1 MINWSEKFETK
12 YPVIDL
18 TIRENWD
25 LVKEYVKRVE
35 SSLKLKYAESGL
47 DFKFTELDAEYAAL
61 HCTIDL
67 TKALGKFIRKEDEL
81 VKSTMSVNKGLIE
94 GQIIIKRNGEEH
106 YVDTH
111 SIYAS
116 GDVQRLHIR
125 YLVDSS
131 LPRITGKTPAQIT
144 LETEKK
150 KMSKLEKIQENIRL
164 IEKSIK
170 RCQEEIKKYK
180 KLNLKSI
187 ISDNKEKYP
196 FTPGNYVSDDKP
208 GSIHKN
214 EETYN
219 NFITQMS
226 ERSLESNKNR
236 ITFSERQIKDNTKRI
251 EKLKKK
257 LSESK

>member
-18 TIRENWD
+18 TIKENWD

-35 SSLKLKYAESGL
+35 SSLKLKYQEKGL
-47 DFKFTELDAEYAAL
+47 VFKFTELDAEYAAL
-61 HCTIDL
+61 HCIIDL
-67 TKALGKFIRKEDEL
+67 TKALGKFIKKEDEL
-81 VKSTMSVNKGLIE
+81 VESTMSVQKGLIE
-94 GQIIIKRNGEEH
+94 GQITIKRNGQEH
-106 YVDTH
+106 YINTR

-116 GDVQRLHIR
+116 GDIQRLHIR

-144 LETEKK
+144 LEAEKR

-164 IEKSIK
+164 IEKSTESNKGEIK
-170 RCQEEIKKYK
+170 RLK

-196 FTPGNYVSDDKP
+196 FTPENYESDDQP
-208 GSIHKN
+208 GSVHKN
-214 EETYN
+214 EETHH
-219 NFITQMS
+219 NFIS
-226 ERSLESNKNR
+226 EISKKRLKIEKDR
-236 ITFSERQIKDNTKRI
+236 IGYHEARIKDNIKRL

>member
-12 YPVIDL
+12 YSVIDI
-18 TIRENWD
+18 TIKENWD

-35 SSLKLKYAESGL
+35 SSLKLKYQEKGL
-47 DFKFTELDAEYAAL
+47 GFKFTELDAEYAAL
-61 HCTIDL
+61 YCIIDL

-81 VKSTMSVNKGLIE
+81 VESTMLVKKGLIE
-94 GQIIIKRNGEEH
+94 GQITIKRNGEEH
-106 YVDTH
+106 YINTR

-116 GDVQRLHIR
+116 GDIQRLHIR

-144 LETEKK
+144 LEAEKR
-150 KMSKLEKIQENIRL
+150 KMSKLEKIQEDIRL
-164 IEKSIK
+164 IEKSTERYKVELK
-170 RCQEEIKKYK
+170 RLK

-196 FTPGNYVSDDKP
+196 FTPENYESDDQP
-208 GSIHKN
+208 GSVHKN
-214 EETYN
+214 EETHH
-219 NFITQMS
+219 NFISEMS
-226 ERSLESNKNR
+226 KKRLKIEKDR
-236 ITFSERQIKDNTKRI
+236 IVYHETLIKDNIKRI

>member
-35 SSLKLKYAESGL
+35 SSLKLKYAKSGL
-47 DFKFTELDAEYAAL
+47 DFKFTDLDAEYAAL

-94 GQIIIKRNGEEH
+94 GQITIKRNGEEH

-164 IEKSIK
+164 IEKSTK
-170 RCQEEIKKYK
+170 RNQEDIKKYK
-180 KLNLKSI
+180 KINLKSI

-196 FTPGNYVSDDKP
+196 FKPENYVSDDQP
-208 GSIHKN
+208 GSVHKN

-219 NFITQMS
+219 NFMTQMS
-226 ERSLESNKNR
+226 ERTLENNKSR
-236 ITFSERQIKDNTKRI
+236 ITFSERQIKDNTKRL